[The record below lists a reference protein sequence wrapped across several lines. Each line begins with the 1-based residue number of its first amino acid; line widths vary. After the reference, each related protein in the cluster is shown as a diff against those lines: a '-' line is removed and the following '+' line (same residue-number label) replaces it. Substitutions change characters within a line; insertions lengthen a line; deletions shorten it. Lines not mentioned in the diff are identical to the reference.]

1 MCSPAGMHSVS
12 KSKKPFLKPHCV
24 RASIFLMVVA
34 TAPAAR
40 AGAKCCA
47 HAHGEVTIEVN
58 ELSAEGELPVKT
70 LPCRVERIE
79 KIHDVAI
86 LRLKLP
92 ATERLQFKAGQYIDI
107 LLKDGNKRSFSIA
120 NAPHDDAVIELHI
133 RHQAGGNFSEFV
145 FNQLKER
152 DMMRF
157 KGPLGAFYLRED
169 SDKPILLLASGTGFA
184 PIKGIVEHAL
194 HQGSKRPMVLYWGA
208 RTRADLYQLELAERW
223 QAEHPELFR
232 LVAVLSE
239 ARADDAWSGRSGF
252 VHQAVLDDFTD
263 LSAYQVYACGAP
275 VMVES
280 AHREFI
286 GQRQLP
292 EVEFFSDAF
301 FLAKD
306 MQNR

>member
-1 MCSPAGMHSVS
+1 
-12 KSKKPFLKPHCV
+12 
-24 RASIFLMVVA
+24 
-34 TAPAAR
+34 
-40 AGAKCCA
+40 
-47 HAHGEVTIEVN
+47 
-58 ELSAEGELPVKT
+58 
-70 LPCRVERIE
+70 
-79 KIHDVAI
+79 
-86 LRLKLP
+86 
-92 ATERLQFKAGQYIDI
+92 
-107 LLKDGNKRSFSIA
+107 
-120 NAPHDDAVIELHI
+120 
-133 RHQAGGNFSEFV
+133 
-145 FNQLKER
+145 
-152 DMMRF
+152 
-157 KGPLGAFYLRED
+157 
-169 SDKPILLLASGTGFA
+169 
-184 PIKGIVEHAL
+184 
-194 HQGSKRPMVLYWGA
+194 VLYWGA